1 MRNEEIDNYMLFE
14 GKERDS
20 VMREEL
26 IELKQGDVN
35 EVSEYIQKGDNMN
48 YFDEEFNN
56 CFH

>member
-14 GKERDS
+14 GKERES

-35 EVSEYIQKGDNMN
+35 EVSEYIEKGDNMN